1 MKGKDRIEPS
11 IMIIIIYND
20 NDQHIWARWGTP
32 YDGPYREAP
41 SERGIFFRLQVY
53 EKVGISLDEVYKKGR
68 EICHLG
74 LWKGPK
80 RANRWILWL
89 YKSRKG
95 PIFVTDSI

>member
-74 LWKGPK
+74 L
-80 RANRWILWL
+80 
-89 YKSRKG
+89 
-95 PIFVTDSI
+95 